1 MKRVVIPTL
10 VDKTGLRT
18 AAEIESVIARMDL
31 VLTTRLH
38 GLVLS
43 MKNGVPAIA
52 IDPVAGGAK
61 VSRQAAALGWPLI
74 FDADTVTDRQ
84 LQEAFDYCR
93 TEDARQQVESCRR
106 RAVQALEQLRIEFID
121 SMTELERTPVS
132 SHKYHK

>member
-1 MKRVVIPTL
+1 MAAIP
-10 VDKTGLRT
+10 VDTRLDANKTGLRT

-43 MKNGVPAIA
+43 MKNRVPAIV

-93 TEDARQQVESCRR
+93 TEDARQQAEIYRR
-106 RAVQALEQLRIEFID
+106 RAVQALEQLRIEFVD
-121 SMTELERTPVS
+121 SMTKPGRTAS
-132 SHKYHK
+132 R